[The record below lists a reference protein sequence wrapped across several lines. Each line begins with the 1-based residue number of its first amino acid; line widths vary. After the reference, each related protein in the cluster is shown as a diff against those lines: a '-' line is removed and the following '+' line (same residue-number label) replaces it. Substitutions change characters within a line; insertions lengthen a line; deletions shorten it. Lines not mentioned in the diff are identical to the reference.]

1 MTTDAAL
8 LDALRAV
15 RWPARRAVRGGAP
28 GAHAARSR
36 GTSVE
41 LSEYR
46 AYRQGDDPRRLD
58 WKLLARSDR
67 AFVRLSPDHAV
78 LPTMIVVDASA
89 SMDHPAGDAGK
100 WAQARRL
107 ALGLAAIAHGQ
118 GDPVGIA
125 IAAPPAPRLV
135 PPRTRRGVVAELAR
149 VLDEVRPGGAAPLA
163 PLLAAT
169 SAGRAV
175 LITDLLGDADA
186 LRAEAARAMAGGAE
200 VHVVHVVARA
210 ELEPPERALLAV
222 DPENAAVRRPLT
234 PETRAAYVAAFAAW
248 RAAESRR
255 WREAGAVHT
264 QVTDDEPAD
273 RAVRRVVAAQGAA
286 GSHDSMRGAR

>member
-1 MTTDAAL
+1 MTSDASL

-15 RWPARRAVRGGAP
+15 RWPARRAVRGGVP

-78 LPTMIVVDASA
+78 LPTMVILDASA
-89 SMDHPAGDAGK
+89 SMAFPGDTTGK
-100 WAQARRL
+100 WAQARRI
-107 ALGLAAIAHGQ
+107 ALGLAAIVHGQ
-118 GDPVGIA
+118 GDPVGLA
-125 IAAPPAPRLV
+125 VAAAPAPRLV

-149 VLDEVRPGGAAPLA
+149 VLDDVRPNGTGPLA

-169 SAGRAV
+169 TAGRIV
-175 LITDLLGDADA
+175 LVTDLLGDADA
-186 LRAEAARAMAGGAE
+186 LRAEAARAGAGGAE
-200 VHVVHVVARA
+200 VHVVHVVART
-210 ELEPPERALLAV
+210 ELAPPEHALLAV
-222 DPENAAVRRPLT
+222 DPEDPTVRRPLT
-234 PETRAAYVAAFAAW
+234 PATRLAYVQAFAAW
-248 RAAESRR
+248 RAEESRR
-255 WREAGAVHT
+255 WREVGALHT
-264 QVTDDEPAD
+264 QVADDEPAD
-273 RAVRRVVAAQGAA
+273 HAVRRVVSAQGAA
-286 GSHDSMRGAR
+286 AHSSPRDAR